1 MKLAEKQ
8 YRGFMMMG
16 NKNCKSMHCIGEKC
30 HGGTMKHH
38 NNNNNKMLNNTSNI
52 LYNNHNS
59 SETYK
64 EPNIYS
70 MNGQGSNNKLERNSN
85 LEKLRQTSKKESKN
99 QYI

>member
-16 NKNCKSMHCIGEKC
+16 NKHCKSMHCIGEKC

-38 NNNNNKMLNNTSNI
+38 NNNNKMLNNTSNI

-70 MNGQGSNNKLERNSN
+70 INEQGSNKLERNSN